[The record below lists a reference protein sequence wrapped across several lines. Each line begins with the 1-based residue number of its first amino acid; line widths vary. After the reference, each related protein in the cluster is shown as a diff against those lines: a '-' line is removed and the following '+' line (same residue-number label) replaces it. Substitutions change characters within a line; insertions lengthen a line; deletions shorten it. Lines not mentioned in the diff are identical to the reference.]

1 MYIYFFALLV
11 YVGIQVCCLLGC
23 LFLFVFVFDGFK
35 NLGGFNVVLD
45 S

>member
-1 MYIYFFALLV
+1 MYIYFFAMLV

-23 LFLFVFVFDGFK
+23 LLFVFVFDGFK
-35 NLGGFNVVLD
+35 NLGGFNVALD